1 MIHTFPQ
8 IQRLSVLLCVVFS
21 LSGCAQKME
30 ALNFSGFLTDY
41 TGLRPSPHD
50 SGAWSYRKPGV
61 DFKEYTTIIL
71 DPLVIW
77 PSQHSDYGG
86 LDGLTAWRLTLA
98 FQESMRRALAGGYV
112 IVKDPGPG
120 VLRLRAALTDVML
133 ERPALASSVPL
144 LPLANDF
151 LIQASEKISGMNA
164 LEGEAAI
171 EAEILDTQSQERLV
185 AYVEKRMSSKILLT
199 HEKDSLGPVLEIF
212 DFWANKLRQR
222 LDEERGKREYQKD
235 IQ

>member
-1 MIHTFPQ
+1 MVHPFPQ
-8 IQRLSVLLCVVFS
+8 IQCLTVLLCMLLS

-30 ALNFSGFLTDY
+30 ALDFSGFLTDY
-41 TGLRPSPHD
+41 ASLRPSPDD

-61 DFKEYTTIIL
+61 NFKGYTTIML

-77 PSQHSDYGG
+77 PSQHSKYGG
-86 LDGLTAWRLTLA
+86 LDALTAWKLALA
-98 FQESMRRALAGGYV
+98 FQDSMSRALAGGYV

-133 ERPALASSVPL
+133 ERPALASSIPL

-151 LIQASEKISGMNA
+151 LIQGAEKISGMNA

-199 HEKDSLGPVLEIF
+199 RDKDALGPVLEIF
-212 DFWANKLRQR
+212 DYWANKLRQR
-222 LDEERGKREYQKD
+222 LDEERGIREYRKD

>member
-1 MIHTFPQ
+1 MNTFSKTH
-8 IQRLSVLLCVVFS
+8 RLSILLCVVLS
-21 LSGCAQKME
+21 LHGCAQKTQS
-30 ALNFSGFLTDY
+30 LDFSGFLTDY
-41 TGLRPSPHD
+41 TSLRPSPDD

-61 DFKEYTTIIL
+61 NFKDYNTIML
-71 DPLVIW
+71 DPLVIF
-77 PSQHSDYGG
+77 PSQHSEYGG
-86 LDGLTAWRLTLA
+86 LDGLTAWRLALA
-98 FQESMRRALAGGYV
+98 FQESMSRALAGGYE

-151 LIQASEKISGMNA
+151 LIQGAEKISGMNA

-185 AYVEKRMSSKILLT
+185 AYVEQRMSSEVLLT
-199 HEKDSLGPVLEIF
+199 REKDSLGPVLEIF
-212 DFWANKLRQR
+212 DYWAKKLRQR
-222 LDEERGKREYQKD
+222 LDEERGIREYHKD